1 MINTHQNL
9 LSEEELFFLDSYCTN
24 FTDKKIDEADS
35 IGNYYI
41 RKQLNVE
48 NDLLEYQK
56 RCKESIDKKYE
67 LFAIWINKVTTET
80 NIDDIHHYDAC
91 DLSIVTYINDT
102 FEGGEFEYIENDTF
116 EGGEFEY
123 IENENI
129 FKIKPIRN
137 MSLFMDNKLKHRVL
151 KVTKNERFSLISF
164 YRKIQKKEKTL
175 I

>member
-102 FEGGEFEYIENDTF
+102 FEGGEFEYIEN
-116 EGGEFEY
+116 
-123 IENENI
+123 ENI

>member
-102 FEGGEFEYIENDTF
+102 FEGGEFEYIEN
-116 EGGEFEY
+116 
-123 IENENI
+123 ENI
-129 FKIKPIRN
+129 FKIKSIRN

>member
-41 RKQLNVE
+41 RKQLNIE

-102 FEGGEFEYIENDTF
+102 FEGGEFEYIEN
-116 EGGEFEY
+116 
-123 IENENI
+123 ENI

-164 YRKIQKKEKTL
+164 YGKIQKKEKTL

>member
-41 RKQLNVE
+41 RKQLNIE

-102 FEGGEFEYIENDTF
+102 FEGGEFEYIEN
-116 EGGEFEY
+116 
-123 IENENI
+123 ENI

>member
-35 IGNYYI
+35 IGNHYI

-80 NIDDIHHYDAC
+80 NIDDIHHYDVC
-91 DLSIVTYINDT
+91 DLSIVTYI
-102 FEGGEFEYIENDTF
+102 NDTF